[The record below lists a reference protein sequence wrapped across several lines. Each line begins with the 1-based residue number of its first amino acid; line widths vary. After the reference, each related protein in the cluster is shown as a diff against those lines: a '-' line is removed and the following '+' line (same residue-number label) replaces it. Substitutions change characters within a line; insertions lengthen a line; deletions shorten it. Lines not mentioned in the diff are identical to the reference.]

1 MRRIAVSCL
10 KGGSS
15 KSTTATSVAV
25 GLARRGYRVLLGDCD
40 AQHNAT
46 WILNRGRGATG
57 PTMAEVLLRQADA
70 VEAIRPSAVPGLD
83 LLPATSALGAVNV
96 QLAQELSRDTR
107 LRSALGTIQDAYDF
121 AIMDTA
127 PAFGPLL
134 ANVLVW
140 AREVV
145 VPADPG
151 VFAMLGLVE
160 LQGVIDEVAEV
171 YGNTTL
177 HLAGL
182 ILTRISKNNVH
193 RDVERQLRETFGDR
207 VFRATIPLSTKVEE
221 SHTRAMTVLEHAPKS
236 PAAAA
241 YEALVEEIVSHGS
254 RAKDGSR
261 DHAERCAGADPAA
274 QAGTPAGTG
283 ARGRRGRAEGPG
295 GEPGPERI
303 PAAGHADRQADQGTD
318 GLPGRRP
325 VRADP
330 GPGPPPRPDDLGL
343 HRRVT

>member
-1 MRRIAVSCL
+1 MRRIAVACL

-15 KSTTATSVAV
+15 KSTTATTVAV
-25 GLARRGYRVLLGDCD
+25 GLAQRGHRVLVGDCD

-46 WILNRGRGATG
+46 WILNRGQGADG

-70 VEAIRPSAVPGLD
+70 RDAIRPSAIENLD
-83 LLPATSALGAVNV
+83 LLPATSSLGAVNV

-107 LRSALGTIQDAYDF
+107 LRSALATIESQYDF

-140 AREVV
+140 ATEVI

-160 LQGVIDEVAEV
+160 LQEVIDEVAEV
-171 YGNTTL
+171 YGNTGL
-177 HLAGL
+177 HVAGMV
-182 ILTRISKNNVH
+182 LTRLSKNNVH
-193 RDVERQLRETFGDR
+193 RDVERQLRDAYGAK
-207 VFRATIPLSTKVEE
+207 VFASTIPLSAKVEE
-221 SHTRAMTVLEHAPKS
+221 GHTRALTVLEHAPRS

-241 YEALVEEIVSHGS
+241 YQALIEEILHHG

-261 DHAERCAGADPAA
+261 ESSVRSVGANPAA
-274 QAGTPAGTG
+274 
-283 ARGRRGRAEGPG
+283 
-295 GEPGPERI
+295 
-303 PAAGHADRQADQGTD
+303 
-318 GLPGRRP
+318 
-325 VRADP
+325 
-330 GPGPPPRPDDLGL
+330 
-343 HRRVT
+343 

>member
-1 MRRIAVSCL
+1 MRRIAVACL

-25 GLARRGYRVLLGDCD
+25 GLARRGHRVLVGDCD

-46 WILNRGRGATG
+46 WILNRGQGAEG

-70 VEAIRPSAVPGLD
+70 IEAIRPSAVPGLD
-83 LLPATSALGAVNV
+83 LLPSTSALGAVNV

-107 LRSALGTIQDAYDF
+107 LRSALASIEADYDF

-171 YGNTTL
+171 YGNTAL
-177 HLAGL
+177 HVAGMV
-182 ILTRISKNNVH
+182 LTRLSKNNVH
-193 RDVERQLRETFGDR
+193 RDVELQLREAYGDK
-207 VFRATIPLSTKVEE
+207 VFRATIPLSAKVEE

-236 PAAAA
+236 PAAMA
-241 YEALVEEIVSHGS
+241 YEALIEEVIRYGS
-254 RAKDGSR
+254 REKDRGR
-261 DHAERCAGADPAA
+261 EYAERGAGASPAA
-274 QAGTPAGTG
+274 
-283 ARGRRGRAEGPG
+283 
-295 GEPGPERI
+295 
-303 PAAGHADRQADQGTD
+303 
-318 GLPGRRP
+318 
-325 VRADP
+325 
-330 GPGPPPRPDDLGL
+330 
-343 HRRVT
+343 